1 MADTEEPQFHSLK
14 DRIAALNKQQNF
26 KPAEPVRKPS
36 APAVPGRPSPTPT
49 NGSSPV
55 PPPRPV
61 RSTTAPPPLPRRDTG
76 TSQDAAPQEA
86 RKGPPPLPRRDT
98 ETSQASQGTPVV
110 PHRPVISSRKS
121 TQHLK
126 ERRDSTSSELSIR
139 STGSTVSQAQTVSS
153 VTSHGSVGRRLPPP
167 LNETKL
173 PPLPPSRRELE
184 AQAQAAKSAK
194 PRPVAPTTVP
204 KVPTA
209 QRVGGVATAVSPAPA
224 KPSLP
229 PRLPSR
235 PAKSPGI
242 VEETETA
249 EEVLQPQRPHVA
261 LRSNTF
267 MGFGDSAGKQPPK
280 KSNGPITGFSS
291 GKRGALPSPGER
303 GAGDLESPPIPQRPR
318 ADEPPPVPVASRP
331 SLAQIEAVKARGTA
345 TGSVTANC
353 FRCRDWSRPDQ
364 IASLFPVATL
374 PRKDPVGYLARSLC
388 EPFPSYTDKA
398 RAIFTWFHHNIAY
411 DTAAFFGN
419 KLKKRS
425 PEDTIFSGLAVCE
438 GYAVVYA
445 AIAKKA
451 GLQCEVVTGHGK
463 GFGYT
468 PLKPGERPPPAK
480 ADGHAWNAVR
490 IDGGSWKLLDACW
503 GAGHVDGATQSY
515 TKHFSPCHFERDND
529 VFAETHFP
537 KESRCQYRDDG
548 RVQGWD
554 EYYVG
559 PFGGN
564 GPTFFSADMDLD
576 QRTVAP
582 RQRGI
587 PVHSGEL
594 LRFQFSRICEHAK
607 DRKDKSV
614 VYILCVRDDL
624 VPFET
629 DGYWYW
635 LDVHAKDLGDPG
647 QTLRLGFI
655 TSMEGKE
662 VQGLTKEEFLEKKG
676 KVELAYGFAG
686 QWDLV

>member
-1 MADTEEPQFHSLK
+1 M
-14 DRIAALNKQQNF
+14 
-26 KPAEPVRKPS
+26 
-36 APAVPGRPSPTPT
+36 
-49 NGSSPV
+49 
-55 PPPRPV
+55 
-61 RSTTAPPPLPRRDTG
+61 
-76 TSQDAAPQEA
+76 
-86 RKGPPPLPRRDT
+86 
-98 ETSQASQGTPVV
+98 
-110 PHRPVISSRKS
+110 
-121 TQHLK
+121 
-126 ERRDSTSSELSIR
+126 
-139 STGSTVSQAQTVSS
+139 
-153 VTSHGSVGRRLPPP
+153 
-167 LNETKL
+167 
-173 PPLPPSRRELE
+173 
-184 AQAQAAKSAK
+184 
-194 PRPVAPTTVP
+194 
-204 KVPTA
+204 
-209 QRVGGVATAVSPAPA
+209 
-224 KPSLP
+224 
-229 PRLPSR
+229 
-235 PAKSPGI
+235 
-242 VEETETA
+242 
-249 EEVLQPQRPHVA
+249 
-261 LRSNTF
+261 
-267 MGFGDSAGKQPPK
+267 
-280 KSNGPITGFSS
+280 
-291 GKRGALPSPGER
+291 
-303 GAGDLESPPIPQRPR
+303 PQRPR

-345 TGSVTANC
+345 TTGSVTANC

-364 IASLFPVATL
+364 IASCFPISTL

-480 ADGHAWNAVR
+480 PDGHAWNAVR

-515 TKHFSPCHFERDND
+515 IKQFHACHFERTND

-537 KESRCQYRDDG
+537 KESKHQYRDDG
-548 RVQGWD
+548 RVQGWE

-559 PFGGN
+559 PVGDN
-564 GPTFFSADMDLD
+564 GPTFFGADMDMD
-576 QRTVAP
+576 QRTIAP

-594 LRFQFSRICEHAK
+594 LRFQFSRKCEHVK

-647 QTLRLGFI
+647 QTLRLAFI
-655 TSMEGKE
+655 TSIEGKE

-676 KVELAYGFAG
+676 RVELAYGVAA